1 MAKFKK
7 KQYKILNNVK
17 CDINWDNCVDI
28 KRRNDGDDFI
38 VYQKKEEP
46 EIIDDYYNKKYKRYN
61 SVKIN
66 KNKNNFLKLINN
78 YFKYDNLMVQRR
90 QHECF
95 EAKIQRIKSCI
106 NINNDISRNILEGK
120 YMFKDDKKN
129 ENKLVDDLNNNEKN
143 YENNIN
149 DDKNFHEEYNDMLMN
164 NLYYDL

>member
-1 MAKFKK
+1 
-7 KQYKILNNVK
+7 
-17 CDINWDNCVDI
+17 
-28 KRRNDGDDFI
+28 
-38 VYQKKEEP
+38 
-46 EIIDDYYNKKYKRYN
+46 
-61 SVKIN
+61 
-66 KNKNNFLKLINN
+66 
-78 YFKYDNLMVQRR
+78 MVQRR

-143 YENNIN
+143 YKNNIN
-149 DDKNFHEEYNDMLMN
+149 DDKNFQEEYNDMLMN